1 MRSVTP
7 LVLLVG
13 LAAAGCNE
21 TKTTPTGPTKTTGPG
36 AMSNAPTVT
45 IRPPKEPPPVA
56 SPDTRG

>member
-1 MRSVTP
+1 MRSVAP

-21 TKTTPTGPTKTTGPG
+21 TKTTGPG

-56 SPDTRG
+56 PPDTRG